1 MPGMRNYYLAAL
13 VIACSFLSET
23 VSATSSIPDVGC
35 SGDEPLVSEEWGS
48 FELNPTGLD
57 PVNTWTLPTSPSSP
71 ANLTSAHM
79 TLQLAR
85 DSKNDDWEARFVI
98 QFASEEQV
106 GIPFTFQQIV
116 LDWVDSSGARSE
128 VLDWSRGCSGVGS
141 SIVPGQHLS
150 FSFRLNKTKDSTRIE
165 SPHLRLWGS
174 RN

>member
-1 MPGMRNYYLAAL
+1 MPGMRKYYLVTF
-13 VIACSFLSET
+13 VIACSFLSGN

-35 SGDEPLVSEEWGS
+35 SGEEPLVSEQWSS
-48 FELNPTGLD
+48 FDLGPSAVIPANS
-57 PVNTWTLPTSPSSP
+57 WTLPTSPSSP
-71 ANLTSAHM
+71 GNMTSAHM
-79 TLQLAR
+79 TLQIAR
-85 DSKNDDWEARFVI
+85 DSKNDDWEARFLI
-98 QFASEEQV
+98 QFAAQEQV

-150 FSFRLNKTKDSTRIE
+150 FSFRLNKTKDSTQIT